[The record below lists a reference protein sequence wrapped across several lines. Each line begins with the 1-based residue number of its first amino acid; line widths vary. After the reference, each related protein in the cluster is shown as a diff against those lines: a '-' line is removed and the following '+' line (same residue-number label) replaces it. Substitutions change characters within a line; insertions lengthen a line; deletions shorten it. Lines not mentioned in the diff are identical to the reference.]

1 MSDALRP
8 QVMDMENKTKKKE
21 QKLLS
26 VFRTQLQEMLRRIR
40 SLSLGREETYDI
52 LLKSLAE
59 KLRSKIKEE

>member
-1 MSDALRP
+1 
-8 QVMDMENKTKKKE
+8 MENKTKKKE